1 MLAGKTCVDW
11 YRNTAKTEMTP
22 VFSVNQRL
30 FTFCADDGESIQFI
44 IWGPCMQEKRFLILD
59 EGGGLTN

>member
-1 MLAGKTCVDW
+1 MLARALTG
-11 YRNTAKTEMTP
+11 TEIQLRLIEMSP

-30 FTFCADDGESIQFI
+30 FTFCADDGESIQII

-59 EGGGLTN
+59 EGCGATN